1 MTRLALLLLLAPF
14 GCTDA
19 AQVYG
24 APMPTGEVQP
34 IAAAV
39 AGFDPAATTPRKFSG
54 RITEVCQAK
63 GCWVMLEDGGQAARV
78 MVKDH
83 AFAVPK
89 DARGAAIVCG
99 TLAVKELDEKTARH
113 LAADAGRDA
122 PVPQREYRIVATSV
136 EVQGD

>member
-1 MTRLALLLLLAPF
+1 MMRFALLLLLAPI
-14 GCTDA
+14 GCADA
-19 AQVYG
+19 AQIFG
-24 APMPTGEVQP
+24 APMPAGEVQP

-39 AGFDPAATTPRKFSG
+39 AGFDAAVTTPRKFSG

-89 DARGAAIVCG
+89 DARGEAVVFG
-99 TLAVKELDEKTARH
+99 TLAVKALDEKTARH
-113 LAADAGRDA
+113 LAADSGRDA
-122 PVPQREYRIVATSV
+122 PVPQREFRIVATSV